1 MEKTNVVCASQEE
14 FARENIFLFP
24 DGIIGFPDAK
34 HFALIYQGYGDVA
47 CLQCVDSYEPALL
60 VTPWDCDRLGAL
72 PAGEVLPEVIS
83 NKSSKDMLWLVVLN
97 PNADARWVTA
107 NIRAPIVIDEKTGNG
122 LQFILPDESL
132 PVRMKWI
139 ELSPE

>member
-1 MEKTNVVCASQEE
+1 MEKANVVSASREE
-14 FARENIFLFP
+14 FVSENIFLFP
-24 DGIIGFPDAK
+24 GGIIGFPDAK
-34 HFALIYQGYGDVA
+34 HFALIYQGRGDVA

-60 VTPWDCDRLGAL
+60 VTPWDCDRLGPL
-72 PAGEVLPEVIS
+72 PARERLPETMS
-83 NKSSKDMLWLVVLN
+83 KKDSKDMLWLVVLN

-107 NIRAPIVIDEKTGNG
+107 NIRAPIVIDEQTGNG